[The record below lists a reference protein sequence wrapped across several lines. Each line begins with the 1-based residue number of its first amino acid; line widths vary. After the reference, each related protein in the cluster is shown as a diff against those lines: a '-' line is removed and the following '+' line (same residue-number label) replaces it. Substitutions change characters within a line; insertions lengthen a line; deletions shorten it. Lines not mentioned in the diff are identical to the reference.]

1 LEFPALSDVAINAFW
16 VMTSSATSERVC
28 SMAGYVVN
36 SRRANLKS
44 SPGGDTRYLNSGFK
58 AKTEAFKADQNVSH
72 FYVSLFQEL
81 PWLCNESLTKFPLAC
96 DETRFIL
103 F

>member
-1 LEFPALSDVAINAFW
+1 
-16 VMTSSATSERVC
+16 MTSSATSERVC
-28 SMAGYVVN
+28 SMAGYVAN

-44 SPGGDTRYLNSGFK
+44 SPGSDTRYLSSGFK

-72 FYVSLFQEL
+72 FYVTVFFKSFR
-81 PWLCNESLTKFPLAC
+81 WFCNESLAKLPLAC
-96 DETRFIL
+96 DGTRFMR